1 MDKNIILTHTATLI
15 LSLIALFLMIFSFLI
30 QNKKVALIMQVISFL
45 CVLATVVYALLM
57 GAELTEILVFILI
70 FAVLG
75 LISFMPKK
83 EVKNSEIETATAEK
97 DGTKENEK
105 IEEKISDT
113 DKAAEEIEHREGR
126 GEL

>member
-45 CVLATVVYALLM
+45 CVLSTVVYALLL
-57 GAELTEILVFILI
+57 GAELTEILVYILV
-70 FAVLG
+70 FAVIG

-83 EVKNSEIETATAEK
+83 EVKNSEIETATAKK

-113 DKAAEEIEHREGR
+113 DKVTEETEHKEGSN
-126 GEL
+126 EL